1 MRSHWYENPFLSH
14 VNKTHD
20 HFLKKDFCLKLGFEK
35 WELLNSE
42 MAYYDV
48 YGAFA
53 TNESTQTNNNN
64 KTKTETT
71 G

>member
-1 MRSHWYENPFLSH
+1 
-14 VNKTHD
+14 
-20 HFLKKDFCLKLGFEK
+20 
-35 WELLNSE
+35 

-53 TNESTQTNNNN
+53 TNESTQNNNNNNN

-71 G
+71 TPTKQQRQTQNKKWYKRKMTTTKIC

>member
-1 MRSHWYENPFLSH
+1 M
-14 VNKTHD
+14 
-20 HFLKKDFCLKLGFEK
+20 KDFCSKLGFEK

-42 MAYYDV
+42 IAYYDV

-53 TNESTQTNNNN
+53 TNESTQNNNNNNNNNN

-71 G
+71 TPTRQKTKTKTK

>member
-1 MRSHWYENPFLSH
+1 M
-14 VNKTHD
+14 
-20 HFLKKDFCLKLGFEK
+20 
-35 WELLNSE
+35 NSE

-53 TNESTQTNNNN
+53 TNESTQHNNNNN

-71 G
+71 IPAKNKDKHKIKNDISER